1 MRWSTPLVLLVLA
14 GALLACGDQRC
25 ALQPK
30 AGLCSANIDSY
41 FFDPATRQCAVATF
55 GGCDDGVRPFATLA
69 ECMASCE

>member
-1 MRWSTPLVLLVLA
+1 MRWNSLLVSLFLA
-14 GALLACGDQRC
+14 CALLSCGDRRC

-41 FFDPATRQCAVATF
+41 YFDPETRQCAVATF

-69 ECMASCE
+69 ECEATCE